1 MNRTTTLLFMALV
14 SLAALPFG
22 AAHAIDQDTADEQ
35 LQQLRGLDDQVRT
48 IKRDSLALAVDL
60 ELLERD
66 VLYPD
71 GNMVSAYLS
80 VDLKAFVV
88 ETARLLVNGEQASVI
103 EYQFNDAVSLT
114 RDSAHELAR
123 LDLGRGTH
131 TITLEISGR
140 YAEDGEN
147 APPVRRSDSYQVYL
161 NGQPKAVEF
170 VLEWTGRRREPRLMP
185 REWASTG
192 VLAISED
199 LGGRRDDQAPPQP
212 LQARA
217 TRYLR
222 ETDRLFTALTKLRVW
237 SAQNPRGASQDP
249 DLLLAE
255 GRTLV
260 DFGLAAEAEERLQL
274 VRGGSGTSEQRNQA
288 VIRLAELA
296 YTRGQY
302 RSLLTALA
310 RDLAAPIAEDIELQ
324 SHDLKARAFMRLGDF
339 AAALGEFEDA
349 RRITDLPP
357 YMAYNHAITLMRTGA
372 LDEGIV
378 ALRRVGRIDIPD
390 YELAALRDKA
400 NLTLGYQ
407 LLKQERYEDAR
418 EAFRRIRLEGEY
430 ANKGLLG
437 YGWALYYD
445 TSQLDREEVPTA
457 YSSLSLLMRPG
468 RGNAS
473 LFEKLGIGLTDQQR
487 SNRETT
493 RRLERALVP
502 WSELLGRDP
511 MDPAVQE
518 AFVAVP
524 QALGSLGAHRQSLQ
538 YYLRAT
544 ELLEETRLRLSKA
557 EDAIISGRMVE
568 TLIARD
574 LDSEAGWTWE
584 VRDLPNAPETYYLYP
599 LIASTQFQEAL
610 KNYRDLRF
618 LARRTESWLRAISA
632 YGSRLAEGARPADP
646 DQTVAR
652 ARAHTR
658 LFGDGVRPD
667 LRLEEGIGSTPAGRS
682 GPPDRTPSPELDLAL
697 AEPPPALAQTRN
709 MRSPAQQMQ
718 SARPR
723 IFELSDRIEATL
735 IEQRDLLETMAL
747 NELAGQ
753 RRQAEEFLI
762 EARFAM
768 ARIFDQQEGGPN
780 AR

>member
-1 MNRTTTLLFMALV
+1 MNRTKTLLCLALV
-14 SLAALPFG
+14 SLSALPLG
-22 AAHAIDQDTADEQ
+22 TVQAIDQETADQQ
-35 LQQLRGLDDQVRT
+35 LQQLRGLDDQVRA
-48 IKRDSLALAVDL
+48 IKRDALDLAVDL
-60 ELLERD
+60 EVLERD

-88 ETARLLVNGEQASVI
+88 ETARLLVNGEQTTVV
-103 EYQFNDAVSLT
+103 EYPFNDAVSLT
-114 RDSAHELAR
+114 RDAAHEMAR

-131 TITLEISGR
+131 TITLEVSGR
-140 YAEDGEN
+140 YAEDAEN

-170 VLEWTGRRREPRLMP
+170 VLEWTGRRREPRLSP

-192 VLAISED
+192 VLASDSSED
-199 LGGRRDDQAPPQP
+199 QTLPLP

-222 ETDRLFTALTKLRVW
+222 ETDRLFTALAKLRVW
-237 SAQNPRGASQDP
+237 SRQHAVGALEDP

-260 DFGLAAEAEERLQL
+260 DFGLPAEAEQRLQR
-274 VRGGSGTSEQRNQA
+274 VRGGEGTAQQRNEA
-288 VIRLAELA
+288 VLRLAELA
-296 YTRGQY
+296 YTRGHY
-302 RSLLTALA
+302 NALLTALA
-310 RDLAAPIAEDIELQ
+310 RDLVSPVDEDTERKA
-324 SHDLKARAFMRLGDF
+324 HDLKARAFMRLGDF
-339 AAALGEFEDA
+339 ESALAEFQDA
-349 RRITDLPP
+349 QSFGDLPP

-372 LDEGIV
+372 INEGII
-378 ALRRVGRIDIPD
+378 ALRRVGRIDIPTF
-390 YELAALRDKA
+390 ELAALRDKA

-407 LLKQERYEDAR
+407 LLKQEQYEDAR
-418 EAFRRIRLEGEY
+418 DAFRRIRLEGEY

-437 YGWALYYD
+437 YGWSLYFGTAELGQD
-445 TSQLDREEVPTA
+445 DVPTA

-473 LFEKLGIGLTDQQR
+473 LFEKLGIGLTDEQR
-487 SNRETT
+487 SKRETAK
-493 RRLERALVP
+493 RLERALVP
-502 WSELLGRDP
+502 WSELLARDP

-538 YYLRAT
+538 YYLRAA
-544 ELLEETRLRLSKA
+544 ELLEETRLRLDKA
-557 EDAIISGRMVE
+557 EDAIYSGRMVE

-618 LARRTESWLRAISA
+618 LARRTEGWLRAISA

-658 LFGDGVRPD
+658 LFGDGVRPE
-667 LRLEEGIGSTPAGRS
+667 LRLEEGIGRPSTPS
-682 GPPDRTPSPELDLAL
+682 ETPLADAQPPELDLAL
-697 AEPPPALAQTRN
+697 AEPPPALAQTRHL
-709 MRSPAQQMQ
+709 RSPAQQMQ

-723 IFELSDRIEATL
+723 IFELSDRIETAL
-735 IEQRDLLETMAL
+735 IAQRDLLETMAL
-747 NELAGQ
+747 NELKGQ

-768 ARIFDQQEGGPN
+768 ARIFDQQEN
-780 AR
+780 